1 LTIAALAL
9 RALAALDAFVER
21 QLVLLARHT
30 MRRALRGA
38 RFAGSVRTADS
49 MVAAG
54 GR

>member
-1 LTIAALAL
+1 
-9 RALAALDAFVER
+9 
-21 QLVLLARHT
+21 